1 MNNAIDTLKVT
12 DNNLVRLPGKDFQ
25 HGDFS
30 FKGEYAGLYVRG
42 YFFFQGYTEDDY
54 EAACDEGLEIYFDE
68 VSIADE
74 AQALDHF
81 GPEIH
86 AILTTEHLRR
96 DFEDRRLVDE
106 ITDSLFFKI

>member
-1 MNNAIDTLKVT
+1 MKNAIDTIEVT
-12 DNNLVRLPGKDFQ
+12 DENVKI
-25 HGDFS
+25 GDFS

-42 YFFFQGYTEDDY
+42 YFFFQGYTEDDF
-54 EAACDEGLEIYFDE
+54 EAACDEGMEIYFDE

-96 DFEDRRLVDE
+96 AFEERRLVDE